1 MKGSDK
7 KGGFFMDRVLALVA
21 SPRRLGNSELMAKE
35 INRHLPGPHRL
46 QLVRLPDMDIR
57 PCRACYSCLYDERT
71 CSQKDDFPR
80 ILEAIL
86 GADALILAAPA
97 YLLGANASLKRFVD
111 RGLSLHQ
118 HFPELWGTPAVAV
131 TVAGIPGMEGY
142 TKLCL
147 ESAAR
152 LMGLELKAS
161 EVVYGALPGEVFL
174 DEGNRRVARDLAAAL
189 LGPPPPWRSLPW
201 RCPACGGDTFR
212 FLGPD
217 RVRCMTCSSPGRA
230 EVNEGQITFAVS
242 PPEDH
247 FFLTVEGA
255 LHHGEWLRQ
264 MKERFRA
271 KKQELKAICLP
282 YLHDGEW
289 LESSRKSAAG
299 HSDS

>member
-1 MKGSDK
+1 MN
-7 KGGFFMDRVLALVA
+7 RILALVA

-35 INRHLPGPHRL
+35 ISRNLSQPHRL

-57 PCRACYSCLYDERT
+57 PCRACYTCLYDEHT
-71 CSQKDDFPR
+71 CSQDDDFPR

-86 GADALILAAPA
+86 KADAFILAAPA
-97 YLLGANASLKRFVD
+97 YLLAANASLKRFLD
-111 RGLSLHQ
+111 RGLSLHH
-118 HFPELWGTPAVAV
+118 HFRELWGKPAIAV

-174 DEGNRRVARDLAAAL
+174 DEGNRQVARDLAVAL
-189 LGPPPPWRSLPW
+189 FGPPPPWRSLPW

-217 RVRCMTCSSPGRA
+217 RVRCMTCSSPGRV
-230 EVNEGQITFAVS
+230 EVKEGQITFAVE

-255 LHHGEWLRQ
+255 VRHGEWLRQ
-264 MKERFRA
+264 MKERFQA

-289 LESSRKSAAG
+289 LESRGVPGSAQGKAQK
-299 HSDS
+299 